1 MYQPLRSPTMANWQM
16 CFHEQFFQVASYWQM
31 RHLSCGP
38 VWFPDSQSPVNWWH
52 IAWTIKRFKSSSGR
66 ISHRVAWYNWML
78 YRLTLCFLVNFPP
91 PGCIKDL
98 WLWVHFQHFHIL
110 KFLDY
115 PHISHW
121 LSCFS
126 PYVFLV
132 GALVLDKTAQYVVA
146 SVSIFCNEI
155 PRYLQLQSPSCWWST
170 QVVAGS
176 LFGPLLRV

>member
-1 MYQPLRSPTMANWQM
+1 MNLHRLIICAALRKKQPETRGMNKSCLRFSCCHRAGRRKLRPNFSAWAPKSHNSQDMYQPLRSPTMANRQM

-52 IAWTIKRFKSSSGR
+52 IAWTIKLFKSSSGR

-91 PGCIKDL
+91 PGFIKDL
-98 WLWVHFQHFHIL
+98 WVWVHFQHFHIL

-115 PHISHW
+115 PDIP
-121 LSCFS
+121 LI
-126 PYVFLV
+126 
-132 GALVLDKTAQYVVA
+132 VL
-146 SVSIFCNEI
+146 
-155 PRYLQLQSPSCWWST
+155 L
-170 QVVAGS
+170 
-176 LFGPLLRV
+176 